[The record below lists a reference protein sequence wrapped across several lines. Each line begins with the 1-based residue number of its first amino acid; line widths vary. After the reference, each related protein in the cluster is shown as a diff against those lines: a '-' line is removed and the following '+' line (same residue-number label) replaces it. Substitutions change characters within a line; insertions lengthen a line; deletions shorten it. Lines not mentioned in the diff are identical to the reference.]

1 MPNEIKTKKGIFLF
15 VEVPDDVTWWEILD
29 NNLFKWL
36 LDIDCNQFLQY
47 GKKKENIHSIYYNVD
62 NFYLPSG
69 KWISIGLLKNITE
82 EQAESVIEFKTETI
96 YVEDFESHI
105 TSGYRNYNISY
116 TGIFNF
122 RKAKE
127 SLQSLIIV
135 NKLDLDKNY
144 LILKKI

>member
-1 MPNEIKTKKGIFLF
+1 MPNEIKTKKGTFLF
-15 VEVPDDVTWWEILD
+15 VEVPDDVTWWKILD

-47 GKKKENIHSIYYNVD
+47 GKKEENIHSIYYNVD

-69 KWISIGLLKNITE
+69 KWISIGLLRDITE
-82 EQAESVIEFKTETI
+82 EQ
-96 YVEDFESHI
+96 
-105 TSGYRNYNISY
+105 
-116 TGIFNF
+116 
-122 RKAKE
+122 AKE

-135 NKLDLDKNY
+135 NKLDITKNY